1 MTNRRRGEVAIDLA
15 GRRYALRLTLNALA
29 EIEAALAAP
38 SLAGLG
44 ERLAAGGLRSA
55 DLVALLAAAMRGGGA
70 SLADEEVGALVEAG
84 DLASVAE
91 ALAKLFALNFGNAPP
106 SRP

>member
-1 MTNRRRGEVAIDLA
+1 MANRRRGEVAIDL
-15 GRRYALRLTLNALA
+15 GGHRYNLRLTLNALA

-44 ERLAAGGLRSA
+44 ERLAAGRLRSA

-70 SLADEEVGALVEAG
+70 CLSDEEVGALVEAG
-84 DLASVAE
+84 DLPNVVE
-91 ALAKLFALNFGNAPP
+91 ALAALLALNFGDGPP
-106 SRP
+106 PRP